1 MRKRDRLSQERRE
14 YIQQQFSLQKT
25 ETHTIK
31 FERNGEIYFSTQ
43 EGYEYIKNR
52 DKIYFVCEHCGEEK
66 KVNKESYKNNICH
79 ACKHKKEITGSL
91 PEHIISVENKIAK
104 CSMCGEVVS
113 FDEMSSHS
121 RKRFGIDKICKKCN
135 AKKTREYNEKFP
147 DKKREMNKRY
157 YDNNK
162 EALLGKAKEYYGSN
176 KETLLEKSKEYYS
189 KNKEKIKVRV
199 AEYRKTPKG
208 KVVKINS
215 SNKRREKEKQGSI
228 NSDDLIFLREN
239 INSCEICGCE
249 LNDSNVH
256 LDHIIPL
263 SIGGAHRINNVRYIC
278 SSCNLQRPRD
288 GKDIINKFE
297 ELSYSF
303 SLKERTKEL
312 KTLIEYNKENYKT
325 SWLNKNVITFQED
338 VFYSKEKELWDDYEV
353 RKRIWI
359 NRSKYADKHLSNITE
374 KDLLR
379 GFKISGEYY
388 GYSHFNPLWIKSFI
402 LKYNVNSIFDPTG
415 GWGHRL
421 LGAWNIE
428 YSYNDLSPEIYNNV
442 LKLYDFVNS
451 IYPSNN
457 KEFTNYDATEYIP
470 NKRFDAVFTCP
481 PYHNIE
487 TYPSN
492 NAIEIY
498 EEWLNLFWRKIV
510 NNSYEISKEYFCFVI
525 SNKMKEDLINISRE
539 RFVLIEEIPLKVS
552 NSHFNNSSGETLI
565 IMKKT

>member
-1 MRKRDRLSQERRE
+1 
-14 YIQQQFSLQKT
+14 
-25 ETHTIK
+25 
-31 FERNGEIYFSTQ
+31 
-43 EGYEYIKNR
+43 
-52 DKIYFVCEHCGEEK
+52 
-66 KVNKESYKNNICH
+66 
-79 ACKHKKEITGSL
+79 L

-359 NRSKYADKHLSNITE
+359 NRSKYAD
-374 KDLLR
+374 
-379 GFKISGEYY
+379 
-388 GYSHFNPLWIKSFI
+388 
-402 LKYNVNSIFDPTG
+402 
-415 GWGHRL
+415 
-421 LGAWNIE
+421 
-428 YSYNDLSPEIYNNV
+428 
-442 LKLYDFVNS
+442 
-451 IYPSNN
+451 
-457 KEFTNYDATEYIP
+457 
-470 NKRFDAVFTCP
+470 
-481 PYHNIE
+481 
-487 TYPSN
+487 
-492 NAIEIY
+492 
-498 EEWLNLFWRKIV
+498 
-510 NNSYEISKEYFCFVI
+510 
-525 SNKMKEDLINISRE
+525 
-539 RFVLIEEIPLKVS
+539 
-552 NSHFNNSSGETLI
+552 
-565 IMKKT
+565 